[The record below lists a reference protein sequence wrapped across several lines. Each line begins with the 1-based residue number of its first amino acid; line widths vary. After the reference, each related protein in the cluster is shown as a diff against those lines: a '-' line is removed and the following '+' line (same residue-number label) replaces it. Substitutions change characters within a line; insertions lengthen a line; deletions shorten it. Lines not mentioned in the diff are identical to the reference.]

1 MPHDLADDLR
11 PPAVEA
17 APRAR
22 RRRHARRIAPLATAI
37 GVIIAAT
44 IGLVLARIDVPASN
58 PSTVPV
64 VTTTH

>member
-1 MPHDLADDLR
+1 
-11 PPAVEA
+11 
-17 APRAR
+17 
-22 RRRHARRIAPLATAI
+22 LATAI